1 MASALTIKWVK
12 QPRDLEKPITQYGE
26 KVLVAIHAIAAHV
39 GLQMQNESRS
49 GAPWQDRTGNARGGL
64 FFAVDGFG
72 LGTVAGPINSG
83 SKALMNDAASVSGDK
98 TRLVIVLSHTVFYGK
113 FLELC
118 NGGRYAIIMSTI
130 EANLPVLE
138 QELQA
143 LLAD

>member
-1 MASALTIKWVK
+1 MGALTIKWTK
-12 QPRDLEKPITQYGE
+12 KPRDLEKPITQYGE

-39 GLQMQNESRS
+39 GLQMQNDARS
-49 GAPWQDRTGNARGGL
+49 GASWQDRTANARSGL

-72 LGTVAGPINSG
+72 LGAVAGPISSG
-83 SKALMNDAASVSGDK
+83 SKALMDDTASVSGNK

-118 NGGRYAIIMSTI
+118 NGGHYAIVMSTI
-130 EANLPVLE
+130 EKNIPVLE